1 MPYPFQPRGLTPPSP
16 VSASPTA
23 GINPKTLE
31 QLLGIFKQTMSKPRQ
46 APRPI
51 PPARM
56 PQRVPDPSARQRLQQ
71 YRGT

>member
-1 MPYPFQPRGLTPPSP
+1 MPYPYQPRGLTPPSP
-16 VSASPTA
+16 AAASPTA
-23 GINPKTLE
+23 GIDPKTLE
-31 QLLGIFKQTMSKPRQ
+31 QLLGIFKQTMSRPRQ
-46 APRPI
+46 ASSKI